1 MQGAKRPAA
10 RRTADALAAG
20 GAPWYIRSMQP
31 RNPWGGG
38 IEVITGSM
46 FSGKSEELIRRLRRA
61 IIARQRIQVFKQG
74 LDDRYAAGQVVSH
87 SKWRLE
93 AERVAKAAEILDL
106 VDPRTEVVGIDEAQ
120 FFDADLARVA
130 GHLADLGKRVIVA
143 GLDMDFRG
151 QPFGPMPELLAVAE
165 DVEKVHAICARCGAP
180 ASYTQRL
187 SQAQE
192 QVVVGAADIYEA
204 RCRRCFDPGGPGQ
217 EPELY
222 PPDEGET

>member
-1 MQGAKRPAA
+1 
-10 RRTADALAAG
+10 
-20 GAPWYIRSMQP
+20 MQP
-31 RNPWGGG
+31 RYQPSGE
-38 IEVITGSM
+38 IEAITGSM

-61 IIARQRIQVFKQG
+61 IIAKQRVQVFKPDV
-74 LDDRYAAGQVVSH
+74 DDRFASAQVVSH
-87 SKWRLE
+87 SRWRLE
-93 AERVAKAAEILDL
+93 AERVAKAADILAR

-120 FFDADLARVA
+120 FFDQDLVRVC

-151 QPFGPMPELLAVAE
+151 QPFGPIPELLAVAE
-165 DVEKVHAICARCGAP
+165 SVEKVHAICARCGAP

-204 RCRRCFDPGGPGQ
+204 RCRKCFEPGGPGQ
-217 EPELY
+217 APELY
-222 PPDEGET
+222 PPEEDPE